1 MMIIKKIITINFI
14 LLFFL
19 FSGINTESNVS
30 AQMPPSGGDFL
41 FEESE
46 CRSNPGTG
54 EVFCNVNLDT
64 SYQLMTQT
72 VAPAEFYEGQGVWF
86 QGCKNPEEDH
96 RNFDS
101 VYIENHY
108 ALEAGS
114 TGIWG
119 QKVTNF
125 YNIDPKAKVTHIL
138 FRGNVQQEP
147 GRQYINCRYQ
157 FFTVN
162 SPLVQAGGPY
172 YNAQWEADKETQR
185 MYEEAEK
192 IRREA
197 DRARAEEELLRAK
210 QEAEIELQ
218 RQEEERKRLEK
229 EKEQTGIQNLF
240 EQVGQ
245 GPVANIFGDTFTWQP
260 PSHGEI
266 PLGPYINLTEIPSE
280 ASEVVTD
287 CVANYISQETGMSYE
302 QAYMDFAYT
311 LGVRTLDEPGFYYD
325 AVTTCMHLDIGKL
338 LNGVWQAPNDIVNYT
353 TQPDK
358 NTFLD
363 LCLIPYLSDTLNTR
377 RSIIHEDINSVEEG
391 KRSLSREEMLAAYD
405 CKMHHELNIW
415 NLPPGPGSKVN
426 HYPNGQELLINY
438 LYGSQEIPGEV
449 CMVDT
454 ISDANQIYSPQAE
467 SIVYELVEYVVGR
480 TDGWYF
486 LEIESNAKTRNEVLN
501 MVIGCNNELEWLRDY
516 NASLQSIEQGVTLED
531 VFARL
536 VEPDFRQC
544 IIEEFTQYPS
554 NMTNNEAETVYDIML
569 KGFMDHEDPTEY
581 SNRPLG
587 EEQYHAIVDC
597 SNRFN
602 VDLSVRSFIE
612 PYLWQYT
619 LFIDEIEFSGLSD
632 NYQGNNFEKILAC
645 TENAFENSGFGE
657 DLVSL
662 ADESAMHIITK
673 IFYSGGN
680 LNSSKPLARDYTDIE
695 LRAVYECLDA
705 KPEFVWIDHLYD
717 DQYDYEPLFE
727 SSLFNQSDVNFEKAA
742 ADFRQTLSY
751 DTSSTNKINTQAVMS
766 RNGNPIEFLRLELVD
781 LAKGSVAE
789 DCMVAN
795 LAREKGETENYIK
808 SSYINNLIWEPQQRP
823 SSDEKIALQNC
834 ESQIRSA
841 TQGKGGLSVLL
852 KYGSFGDPDYLSQ
865 PSDSQRACMIKE
877 YKNVFGYMIEKN
889 GFDVDSSVS
898 KAISE
903 FSLPGSYEGYHP
915 ILSDT
920 PNLRP
925 PSSIE
930 LEAITNCRVE
940 DLFIYEGDRLRK
952 LIPGINTAALP
963 IGDLATP
970 TGLAIVGIMITLFFS
985 TLQMIRGK

>member
-1 MMIIKKIITINFI
+1 MMIIKKIITVNFI

-19 FSGINTESNVS
+19 FSGINTESNIS
-30 AQMPPSGGDFL
+30 AQMPSSDGDFL

-54 EVFCNVNLDT
+54 EVFCDVSLDT

-72 VAPAEFYEGQGVWF
+72 VAPAEFYEGQGIWF
-86 QGCKNPEEDH
+86 QGCKNPEEDYE
-96 RNFDS
+96 NYDS

-108 ALEAGS
+108 VLEAGS
-114 TGIWG
+114 AGIWG

-138 FRGNVQQEP
+138 FRGNVRQEP
-147 GRQYINCRYQ
+147 GRQYIRCKYQ

-162 SPLVQAGGPY
+162 SPLVQPGMPY

-210 QEAEIELQ
+210 QEAELELQ

-245 GPVANIFGDTFTWQP
+245 GPVADIFGDTFSWQP
-260 PSHGEI
+260 PSPDEVPI
-266 PLGPYINLTEIPSE
+266 GPFINFKLIYSDDSLEKMDCI
-280 ASEVVTD
+280 AKEVEF
-287 CVANYISQETGMSYE
+287 ATGMSYE
-302 QAYMDFAYT
+302 QAYMDFAFT
-311 LGVRTLDEPGFYYD
+311 LGVRPLEEPDFYYD
-325 AVTTCMHLDIGKL
+325 AVTNCMQLNFSKL
-338 LNGVWQAPNDIVNYT
+338 LSGIWENVAAYQSR
-353 TQPDK
+353 PDL
-358 NTFLD
+358 NIFLD
-363 LCLIPYLSDTLNTR
+363 KCVIPHLSDTLNLR
-377 RSIIHEDINSVEEG
+377 RSIIVDDLNSVKEG
-391 KRSLSREEMLAAYD
+391 KRSLSREEMLGAYD
-405 CKMHHELNIW
+405 CLYHHLENIW
-415 NLPPGPGSKVN
+415 PLPPGSNVN
-426 HYPNGQELLINY
+426 HYPNGQEMLADYIL
-438 LYGSQEIPGEV
+438 GSQEIPGEF

-467 SIVYELVEYVVGR
+467 SIVFELVEYVVGR

-486 LEIESNAKTRNEVLN
+486 LEEEPNAKRRNDVLN
-501 MVIGCNNELEWLRDY
+501 IVIGCNNDLEWLKDY
-516 NASLQSIEQGVTLED
+516 NASFYSNDQGVTLED
-531 VFARL
+531 VFVRL
-536 VEPDFRQC
+536 AEPDFRQC
-544 IIEEFTQYPS
+544 ILEEFIQFPS
-554 NMTNNEAETVYDIML
+554 NMTNNEAETVYDTML
-569 KGFMDHEDPTEY
+569 MGFMDHEDPTEY

-587 EEQYHAIVDC
+587 EEQYHAILDC
-597 SNRFN
+597 SNRFK
-602 VDLSVRSFIE
+602 VDLSDVIIAS
-612 PYLWQYT
+612 YLWQYT
-619 LFIDEIEFSGLSD
+619 LFIDEIKFTGID
-632 NYQGNNFEKILAC
+632 NYPGNNFEKILAC
-645 TENAFENSGFGE
+645 TENAFENSGFGD

-695 LRAVYECLDA
+695 LRAVYECLEE
-705 KPEFVWIDHLYD
+705 KPEFEWIDQFYN
-717 DQYDYEPLFE
+717 DQYDYEPVFE
-727 SSLFNQSDVNFEKAA
+727 SSLFTQSNVDFQEAA
-742 ADFRQTLSY
+742 ADFRQNLS
-751 DTSSTNKINTQAVMS
+751 DNTSSINNINTQSPVS
-766 RNGNPIEFLRLELVD
+766 NNGNPIEILRLELID
-781 LAKGSVAE
+781 LARGSIAE

-808 SSYINNLIWEPQQRP
+808 SSYINNLIWEPQVRP

-852 KYGSFGDPDYLSQ
+852 KYGSFGDPDYLSR
-865 PSDSQRACMIKE
+865 PSDSQRACMINE

-930 LEAITNCRVE
+930 LEAISNCRVE